1 MHALSPHDIAPSL
14 ITGPETAAGLLA
26 ALPDPFVAL
35 DRDGVV
41 TFANPAAETA
51 LCGGDEMTGRNLWDV
66 TSDPGVLAVRGLV
79 TRVQHTGDAGSL
91 EVQAGW
97 VGRWYHVHAFRWD
110 GGTALRF
117 ADVTGRRSSELRS
130 RRDRNRASA
139 LMDQMSAGL
148 VVTSLDG
155 VVLDTNARFLEMTG
169 LTREEVIGSRR
180 PHPWWSPRH
189 CAAYERRLD
198 LRAWRT
204 EASHVETVF
213 RTRDGREFPARVGVS
228 ALVDRDGV
236 PEAVIKTIV
245 DISEEHRARQML
257 RRSEAEFR
265 LLAEQSADLIC
276 RHDRDGRMLYV
287 SPASRTV
294 LGTAPFAARGRRL
307 EDFVHAADRAAMA
320 GAFAEVIAD
329 GRDRTLVVRG
339 RRGAGE
345 RAWLETTVRR
355 VADAPAG
362 EQLISATR
370 DVTSRHL
377 TQLMASAATRVMEA
391 AATGS
396 GVAEIVEAVAVE
408 ARRLLDMDAAVVWHF
423 DGDGAS
429 AVAASGT
436 GAPRPGARVALR
448 SGSGAEFG
456 RRIEPVAAALREA
469 GCRTTLAAPVTV
481 GGRPW
486 GALLVGMH
494 QRADIS
500 EQLERLLARMSELAS
515 TGVARAQASAELTM
529 RAERDPLTGI
539 ANRAVFDDRI
549 ADAAARG
556 QRVALC
562 LVDIDR
568 FKAVN
573 DTHGHGAGDEVL
585 RRVAG
590 RLQEAARR
598 GDLVA
603 RVGGEEFAWLMPATS
618 LEDAVRAADRARM
631 LIAGTTI
638 DPVGTVT
645 VSAGIA
651 AADSGDWDPMDL
663 FRTSDRALYAA
674 KRSGRDRVVGL
685 PG

>member
-1 MHALSPHDIAPSL
+1 MRTLSPHHPPANTE
-14 ITGPETAAGLLA
+14 ITRDPAAALLA
-26 ALPDPFVAL
+26 AIPDPFLAL
-35 DRDGVV
+35 DPDGVV
-41 TFANPAAETA
+41 TYANPAARTA
-51 LCGGDEMTGRNLWDV
+51 LGGDLLGCPLWEA
-66 TSDPGVLAVRGLV
+66 SHDPGLLALRGMV
-79 TRVQHTGDAGSL
+79 TRALHTGAAGTL
-91 EVQAGW
+91 EVQAGT
-97 VGRWYHVHAFRWD
+97 VGRWYQVQAFRYDD
-110 GGTALRF
+110 GAALRF

-130 RRDRNRASA
+130 RRDRNRTSA

-155 VVLDTNARFLEMTG
+155 VVLEANARFLEMTG
-169 LTREEVIGSRR
+169 LTRGEVIGSRR
-180 PHPWWSPRH
+180 PHPWWSP
-189 CAAYERRLD
+189 ADSDAYERRLD

-204 EASHVETVF
+204 KASHVETVF
-213 RTRDGREFPARVGVS
+213 RTKDGREFPARVGVS
-228 ALVDRDGV
+228 ALVDRDGT

-245 DISEEHRARQML
+245 DIGEEHRARQML
-257 RRSEAEFR
+257 GRSEAEFR
-265 LLAEQSADLIC
+265 LLAEQTADLIC

-307 EDFVHAADRAAMA
+307 EDFAHGPDRPVMA
-320 GAFAEVIAD
+320 TAFADVIAD
-329 GRDRTLVVRG
+329 GRDRTVVVRG
-339 RRGAGE
+339 RRSAGE

-355 VADAPAG
+355 VADAPGG

-377 TQLMASAATRVMEA
+377 TQLIASAATRVTDA
-391 AATGS
+391 AATGR
-396 GVAEIVEAVAVE
+396 GVAEVVEAITVE
-408 ARRLLDMDAAVVWHF
+408 ARRLLDVEAAVVWHF
-423 DGDGAS
+423 AGDHAV
-429 AVAASGT
+429 AVAASGSD
-436 GAPRPGARVALR
+436 APAPGTRVALR
-448 SGSGAEFG
+448 GGSGAGFS
-456 RRIEPVAAALREA
+456 RRAEAAAAALRDCGA
-469 GCRTTLAAPVTV
+469 RTTLAAPVTV
-481 GGRPW
+481 QGRVW
-486 GALLVGMH
+486 GALVVGM
-494 QRADIS
+494 RERTEVS

-515 TGVARAQASAELTM
+515 TGVARAEASAELTF

-562 LVDIDR
+562 LVDIDH

-573 DTHGHGAGDEVL
+573 DTHGHDAGDEVL

-618 LEDAVRAADRARM
+618 LDDAVRAADRARM

-638 DPVGTVT
+638 DPVGSVT
-645 VSAGIA
+645 VSAGLA
-651 AADSGDWDPMDL
+651 AAEAGHWSPSEL

>member
-1 MHALSPHDIAPSL
+1 MRALSPRHPADHIEIAHDP
-14 ITGPETAAGLLA
+14 AAGLLA
-26 ALPDPFVAL
+26 ALPDPFIAL
-35 DRDGVV
+35 DEDGVV

-51 LCGGDEMTGRNLWDV
+51 LGTDLTGRHLWEAAQ
-66 TSDPGVLAVRGLV
+66 DPGLMALRGMV
-79 TRVQHTGDAGSL
+79 TRAQQTGIAGNL
-91 EVQAGW
+91 EVQAGC
-97 VGRWYHVHAFRWD
+97 VGRWYQVQAFRWEA
-110 GGTALRF
+110 GTALRF
-117 ADVTGRRSSELRS
+117 ADVTGRRSSEMRS
-130 RRDRNRASA
+130 RRDRNRTSA

-155 VVLDTNARFLEMTG
+155 VVVDANARFLEMTG
-169 LTREEVIGSRR
+169 LSREEVIGSRR

-189 CAAYERRLD
+189 SDAYERRLD

-204 EASHVETVF
+204 KASHVETVF
-213 RTRDGREFPARVGVS
+213 RTKDGREFPARVGVS
-228 ALVDRDGV
+228 ALVDRDGA

-245 DISEEHRARQML
+245 DISEEARARQML

-265 LLAEQSADLIC
+265 LLAEQTADLIC
-276 RHDRDGRMLYV
+276 RHDREGRMLYV
-287 SPASRTV
+287 SPASRAV

-307 EDFVHAADRAAMA
+307 EDFVHGPDRPQMAA
-320 GAFAEVIAD
+320 AFADVIAD
-329 GRDRTLVVRG
+329 GRDRTVVVRG
-339 RRGAGE
+339 RRSAGE

-362 EQLISATR
+362 EQLISSTR

-377 TQLMASAATRVMEA
+377 TQLITSAATRVTDA

-396 GVAEIVEAVAVE
+396 GVVEVVEAITVE

-423 DGDGAS
+423 EGDEAVV
-429 AVAASGT
+429 VAASGYD
-436 GAPRPGARVALR
+436 APRPGTRIHVPAGAGADFARR
-448 SGSGAEFG
+448 AE
-456 RRIEPVAAALREA
+456 PAVAALGGA
-469 GCRTTLAAPVTV
+469 GCRTTLAAPVSV
-481 GGRPW
+481 EGACW
-486 GALLVGMH
+486 GALVVGMR
-494 QRADIS
+494 QRADLS
-500 EQLERLLARMSELAS
+500 EQLQGLLARMSELAS
-515 TGVARAQASAELTM
+515 TGVARAQASAELTW
-529 RAERDPLTGI
+529 RAERDPLTRI

-568 FKAVN
+568 FKDVN
-573 DTHGHGAGDEVL
+573 DTHGHDAGDEVL

-603 RVGGEEFAWLMPATS
+603 RVGGEEFAWLMPSTS

-638 DPVGTVT
+638 DPVGSVT

-651 AADSGDWDPMDL
+651 SADPGHWSPSEL